1 MSTSILRRIAVVTGA
16 VAMLASTAACD
27 LTDLYGVEEDKPLP
41 GERIPVMQL
50 DSTLQA
56 DPRLEELDVRLPAP
70 WANADWPQVG
80 GYPSHAMHHLALG
93 EQIAEAWRID
103 IGAGAS
109 DGQRIFAP
117 PVVAD
122 GRLYAIDA
130 ESNLSAFDT
139 QTGDRLWRVALAPEE
154 EDEGAIG
161 GGIAYWNGWLYATTA
176 YGLVYKLS
184 PADGSQVWVND
195 LGLPMRPAP
204 TVFGGRVYVVTGDN
218 TLHALSVAD
227 GTEEWSHTGI
237 AEGAAL
243 VNAAAPAAT
252 ESVVVVPFSSGEI
265 FALRAGNGVV
275 AWGDTLIRT
284 GRISPVGEINDIT
297 GEPVMDRGVVF
308 AVSHAGRMV
317 AIDQR
322 TGARLWETTFGGLN
336 MPWVAGDFIFLVTLD
351 SEVVALTR
359 SDGRVRWVQQ
369 LERYINPDRKQNR
382 GVVVWYGPVL
392 AGDRLIL
399 LSSVGQAVTLSPYSG
414 ELLGELELPDRAMV
428 PPIVAEETLYITTAD
443 GEIFAYR

>member
-1 MSTSILRRIAVVTGA
+1 MTISRRLTAAA
-16 VAMLASTAACD
+16 VAVSLLGMTTACD
-27 LTDLYGVEEDKPLP
+27 LSDMYGVDEDKPLP

-50 DSTLQA
+50 ESTLQA
-56 DPRLEELDVRLPAP
+56 DPRLEDLDVRLPAP
-70 WANADWPQVG
+70 WVNEDWPQVG

-93 EQIAEAWRID
+93 EQLTEAWRVS
-103 IGAGAS
+103 IGAGAGT
-109 DGQRIFAP
+109 GQRIFAA
-117 PVVAD
+117 PVVAE

-130 ESNLSAFDT
+130 ESNLSAFDS
-139 QTGDRLWRVALAPEE
+139 QSGERLWRIALAPDE
-154 EDEGAIG
+154 EDSSAVG
-161 GGIAYWNGWLYATTA
+161 GGIGYWNGALYAATA

-184 PADGSQVWVND
+184 PADGSQIWVAD
-195 LGLPMRPAP
+195 LGQPMRPAP
-204 TVFGGRVYVVTGDN
+204 TAFGGHVFVVTSDN
-218 TLHALSVAD
+218 TLHALSTTD
-227 GTEEWSHTGI
+227 GTEQWSHTAI
-237 AEGAAL
+237 SEGAAL

-252 ESVVVVPFSSGEI
+252 GSVVIAPFSSGEI

-297 GEPVMDRGVVF
+297 GEPVMDRGMVF
-308 AVSHAGRMV
+308 AISHAGRMV

-322 TGARLWETTFGGLN
+322 SGARLWETTFGGLN

-359 SDGRVRWVQQ
+359 RDGSIRWVHQ
-369 LERYINPDRKQNR
+369 LARYINPDRKQNK

-399 LSSVGQAVTLSPYSG
+399 ISSEGQAVTLSPYTG
-414 ELLGELELPDRAMV
+414 ELLGVLEMPDKAMV
-428 PPIVAEETLYITTAD
+428 PPVVAQQTLFITTAD
-443 GEIFAYR
+443 GNIIAYR